1 MRKGEKET
9 KKEKE
14 FLQSQEVGQNVA
26 YSQKEREEDVLEI
39 LYQWYREEH
48 PANSEKLCDS
58 LDLGRREVNGLLRKM
73 AQHGYLE
80 AWEPGEEIKLT
91 AFGKA
96 QGAECLARH
105 QSLTQF
111 LEMVCGVDEKTAEEN
126 ACRMEHVISK
136 EIVQGF
142 SRFIRYGDVFERS
155 IRNSNLRFLYE
166 TGEYRF
172 YMSLYRA
179 GVRYPRILADETEDF
194 ESILRL
200 EVGEE
205 ASSFWLKKRRSE
217 RENILWY
224 CSRSGWKRAEERQGE
239 YRLPTEIFVF
249 SFVPDDPIIEGES
262 VVALTQEDKTLPS
275 ESDFREINVH
285 IWQEGNHGT
294 R

>member
-1 MRKGEKET
+1 MTT

-14 FLQSQEVGQNVA
+14 FLQSQEVGQNMA

-48 PANSEKLCDS
+48 PANPEKLCDS

-126 ACRMEHVISK
+126 ACRMEHVLSVETVEK
-136 EIVQGF
+136 M
-142 SRFIRYGDVFERS
+142 
-155 IRNSNLRFLYE
+155 YE
-166 TGEYRF
+166 YLEKQ
-172 YMSLYRA
+172 SVEE
-179 GVRYPRILADETEDF
+179 VREP
-194 ESILRL
+194 
-200 EVGEE
+200 
-205 ASSFWLKKRRSE
+205 
-217 RENILWY
+217 
-224 CSRSGWKRAEERQGE
+224 
-239 YRLPTEIFVF
+239 
-249 SFVPDDPIIEGES
+249 
-262 VVALTQEDKTLPS
+262 
-275 ESDFREINVH
+275 
-285 IWQEGNHGT
+285 
-294 R
+294 